1 MHTCAPEA
9 ASTPAKTRLVA
20 PGTVSALGTSVT
32 EEARVVRGE
41 TATEAVAAML
51 AVRAATA
58 PHLRPSAWS
67 LAIPAEAL
75 RVTEEMLRDAE
86 RMADESGAD
95 LAAYLVGCMEV

>member
-9 ASTPAKTRLVA
+9 APTPAKTRLAA
-20 PGTVSALGTSVT
+20 PGTVSALGTAVT
-32 EEARVVRGE
+32 EEARVIEGR

-58 PHLRPSAWS
+58 LHRRPLAWS
-67 LAIPAEAL
+67 LAVPAEAL
-75 RVTEEMLRDAE
+75 RISEAMLRDAE

-95 LAAYLVGCMEV
+95 LAAYLVGCVEV